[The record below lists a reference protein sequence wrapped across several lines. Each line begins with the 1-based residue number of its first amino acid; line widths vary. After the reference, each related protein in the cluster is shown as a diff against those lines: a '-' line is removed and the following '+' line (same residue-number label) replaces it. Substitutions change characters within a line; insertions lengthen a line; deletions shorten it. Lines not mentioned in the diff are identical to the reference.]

1 MRGTPLTDLSGTIT
15 TGGTSQ
21 ALVVA
26 NTARKYLRVSNPST
40 APGSLFVN
48 DKGAAAST
56 TSGTS
61 MEIQPGV
68 IYSWEG
74 SPPIGAV
81 AITSATTSHAFEA
94 AEG

>member
-1 MRGTPLTDLSGTIT
+1 MRGTPLTDLSGTVT
-15 TGGTSQ
+15 AGGTSQ
-21 ALVVA
+21 SLSAA

-40 APGSLFVN
+40 ASESLFVN
-48 DKGAAAST
+48 DKGADAST
-56 TSGTS
+56 TDGKS

-74 SPPIGAV
+74 NPPIGAV
-81 AITSATTSHAFEA
+81 AITSATTGHAFEA